1 MGGSAED
8 VRDSEKLN
16 IGPLDNLP
24 AFVPLR
30 EAVFLSLKKAILDG
44 SLRPGQTLSE
54 NKIADRLSVSR
65 TPVREAIRVLE
76 AEGLV
81 TFLPGRKVVV
91 SAPTKKDIEE
101 VYEIRLIV
109 ETEALRRIT
118 PDRSVLI
125 RTLEEHLDEAEKCR
139 KEGNLQEMAEAN
151 SRFHATIISALENDR
166 MQRFIDSLQD
176 TIFRL
181 RTYSLTEEWAV
192 EPSTLESEKEHRQI
206 VASLKMG
213 DMESAMSLLRQ
224 NLTKPKQML
233 STSFHEKN
241 GPLGETGYR

>member
-8 VRDSEKLN
+8 VRDSENLN

-24 AFVPLR
+24 ASVPLR

-65 TPVREAIRVLE
+65 TPAREAIRVLE

-81 TFLPGRKVVV
+81 TFLPGRKVIV

-109 ETEALRRIT
+109 ETEALSRIT
-118 PDRSVLI
+118 SDRKDLI
-125 RTLEEHLDEAEKCR
+125 QTLDYHLDEAEKCR
-139 KEGNLQEMAEAN
+139 KEGDLREMIEAN
-151 SRFHATIISALENDR
+151 SRFHATIISALDNKR

-181 RTYSLTEEWAV
+181 RTYSVTEEWAV
-192 EPSTLESEKEHRQI
+192 DPSTLESEKEHRQI
-206 VASLKMG
+206 VASLRTG
-213 DMESAMSLLRQ
+213 NLESATSLLRQ
-224 NLTKPKQML
+224 HLTKPQQML
-233 STSFHEKN
+233 STSFHETN
-241 GPLGETGYR
+241 GPLNGVGHR